1 MIYLYYYSF
10 VLPLYKLEN
19 WGGGRGAGQKTSL
32 EPDRLSCMYSVYV
45 CVCVYMHVSGSLCV
59 VTCLYVF
66 VWGACKSSRW
76 TSGSSSIAFHL
87 IFFFKI
93 RSLSLSLSLNLEFTS
108 WPETPR
114 VLLSCCIQCC
124 DYRYIVLCSPFHVGA
139 GDQNSG
145 SHACKASI
153 LLAGSLPSLV

>member
-19 WGGGRGAGQKTSL
+19 WGGGGGGAGQKTSL

-76 TSGSSSIAFHL
+76 TSGSSSIALHL

-93 RSLSLSLSLNLEFTS
+93 RSLSLSHLTWS
-108 WPETPR
+108 
-114 VLLSCCIQCC
+114 
-124 DYRYIVLCSPFHVGA
+124 
-139 GDQNSG
+139 
-145 SHACKASI
+145 
-153 LLAGSLPSLV
+153 SLPGRKPLGSSCLVVSSAVIIGV